1 MELQQRFEELCAH
14 FFEEYELEVTTRD
27 SGKTHISIDGV
38 MRNQAQ
44 LPYLWLDITLHDNDL
59 YVKDVHISANR
70 ERDQWSAVNNG
81 WYEFIYPRPKRTL
94 YYVLTTGELFAMLP
108 EVIRRAA
115 TYADKGWA
123 VRPLDEFSEGRVY
136 AGFSLT
142 YTKQ

>member
-27 SGKTHISIDGV
+27 SGETHISIDGV

-59 YVKDVHISANR
+59 YVNDINVFADCKRGQFEV
-70 ERDQWSAVNNG
+70 VNDE

-115 TYADKGWA
+115 TYADAGWA
-123 VRPLDEFSEGRVY
+123 VRPLAEFSEQRVY
-136 AGFSLT
+136 TGFTL
-142 YTKQ
+142 